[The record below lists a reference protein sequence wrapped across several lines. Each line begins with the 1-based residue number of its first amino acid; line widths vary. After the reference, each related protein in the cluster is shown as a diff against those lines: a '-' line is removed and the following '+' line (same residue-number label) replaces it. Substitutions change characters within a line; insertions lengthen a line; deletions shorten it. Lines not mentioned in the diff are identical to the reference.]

1 MGPCEIATVAA
12 PAKVNLYLHVVGRRT
27 DGYHLLDSLVVF
39 TALGDTVS
47 VRRAKE
53 LRLSV
58 DGPFAAAPA
67 LAGEN
72 IVLRAAKALAE
83 ALGREADVA
92 IRLTKRLPVAAG
104 LGGGS
109 ADAAA
114 ALTALCRLWGAADGA
129 LDLYALGE
137 TLGADVP
144 VCLAGRPTIVG
155 GIGEILTPVPA
166 LPRAALLLVNPGE
179 PLSTPAVFEARE
191 GPFSASSRS
200 DGGGPDVAALAAR
213 LSVCGNDLAAPAQ
226 RLCPGDWRGD
236 VRAAG
241 LAGLPAGPHVRQRPD
256 VLRPV
261 RRPERRGSGGGQAR
275 KAGLV
280 GRADPDRWGERRLK
294 RRLPAPNSL
303 NFT

>member
-1 MGPCEIATVAA
+1 MGPCEIVTVAA
-12 PAKVNLYLHVVGRRT
+12 PAKVNLYLHVVGRRA

-47 VRRAKE
+47 VRRAKD

-67 LAGEN
+67 LVGEN
-72 IVLRAAKALAE
+72 IVLRAARALAE
-83 ALGREADVA
+83 ALGRETDVA

-114 ALTALCRLWGAADGA
+114 TLVALCRLWGVADGA
-129 LDLYALGE
+129 VDLAAIGQA
-137 TLGADVP
+137 LGADVP

-155 GIGEILTPVPA
+155 GIGEVLTPVPA
-166 LPRAALLLVNPGE
+166 LPGAGVLLVNPGE
-179 PLSTPAVFEARE
+179 PLSTPVVFQARE
-191 GPFSASSRS
+191 GPFSASSRF

-213 LSVCGNDLAAPAQ
+213 LSVCSNDLAAPAQ

-241 LAGLPAGPHVRQRPD
+241 LAGVPAGPHVRQRPD
-256 VLRPV
+256 LLRPV
-261 RRPERRGSGGGQAR
+261 RRPERRGGGCGQAR
-275 KAGLV
+275 TAGLV
-280 GRADPDRWGERRLK
+280 GSADPDRWGGRCLK
-294 RRLPAPNSL
+294 RGSPAPNSL